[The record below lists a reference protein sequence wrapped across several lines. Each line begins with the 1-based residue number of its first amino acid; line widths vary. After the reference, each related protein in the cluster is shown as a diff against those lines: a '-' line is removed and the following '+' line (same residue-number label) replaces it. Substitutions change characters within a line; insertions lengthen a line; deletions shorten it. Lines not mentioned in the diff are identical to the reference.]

1 MPNRPPSSSRSAV
14 VSISGKSG
22 GEALPR
28 RGSSTVSP
36 NRRANATCPAWSSRC
51 PRKNTTFHRSTADLI
66 AATTVS
72 SRSAA
77 RSTPLISAPMC
88 PATGFTST
96 PASRT
101 ASSVIGL
108 SVVMRTPLVVGVVV
122 PTGRS

>member
-1 MPNRPPSSSRSAV
+1 M

-28 RGSSTVSP
+28 RGSATVSP

-51 PRKNTTFHRSTADLI
+51 PRKNTTFQRSTAALI
-66 AATTVS
+66 AATTAS

-96 PASRT
+96 PASHA

-108 SVVMRTPLVVGVVV
+108 SVVMSAPLVVGVYL
-122 PTGRS
+122 PSRRS